1 MSRRAQNVGR
11 QLTVTQSGIPVLP
24 PEPAL
29 THRDGVLRQTD
40 VAGLPSPI
48 PGHSYVYQLLD
59 PVTREPRYVGRTR
72 TPAIRRRG
80 HRTRR
85 PGKRSAVNEWHR
97 RLSFHGLRAVM
108 RILEGPVPYSDAAR
122 REEAWRQAHLQAGCE
137 LLNAV
142 PCVDGLHE
150 GREGWTWQEALSEVR
165 ALVTRL
171 GVGINYP
178 TRRQFADNGLS
189 GLDSTIERRLG
200 GHRRVAAKLGLAMP
214 RPEWSPRSA
223 ERAVR
228 RLAATLEL
236 ARYPTPAEFE
246 DAGQSGLFQ
255 AIAIRFGGHSEFA

>member
-1 MSRRAQNVGR
+1 
-11 QLTVTQSGIPVLP
+11 
-24 PEPAL
+24 
-29 THRDGVLRQTD
+29 
-40 VAGLPSPI
+40 
-48 PGHSYVYQLLD
+48 
-59 PVTREPRYVGRTR
+59 
-72 TPAIRRRG
+72 
-80 HRTRR
+80 
-85 PGKRSAVNEWHR
+85 
-97 RLSFHGLRAVM
+97 M